1 MEKCQICGRNAIV
14 RIGEVWLCEKKE
26 CHEKFFSVEEI
37 LRKAGIT
44 RADKVLG
51 SGHTDATIIDD
62 DGKVVNHEV

>member
-44 RADKVLG
+44 PTAVMDRVRPVSSALANCWRAK
-51 SGHTDATIIDD
+51 
-62 DGKVVNHEV
+62 